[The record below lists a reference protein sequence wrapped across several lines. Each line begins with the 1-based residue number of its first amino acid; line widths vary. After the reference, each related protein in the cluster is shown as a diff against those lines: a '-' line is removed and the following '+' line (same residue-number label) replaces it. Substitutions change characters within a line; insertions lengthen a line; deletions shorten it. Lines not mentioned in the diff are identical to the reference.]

1 MLARPD
7 RVIVS
12 AQAVICVL
20 MLGAAAFGGFPS
32 PIPVLYIGGALG
44 AANAAFDLMRTFGS
58 ALLGGV
64 AASSIALAG
73 IPFVTC
79 SSPRFN
85 TVLDCTGNS
94 PTWHLTGA
102 VIAAGL
108 SGASLVLAR
117 TAAHSQEADR
127 LAGIERRLA
136 ELQRELTGRRPA
148 PRQAHEV
155 RYDDARYDDRHN
167 TVPATDEPPDR

>member
-1 MLARPD
+1 MVARPD
-7 RVIVS
+7 RVIVI

-32 PIPVLYIGGALG
+32 PVPVLFLGGALG

-64 AASSIALAG
+64 AAACVAIAAV
-73 IPFVTC
+73 PYVTC
-79 SSPRFN
+79 SSPKFN
-85 TVLDCTGNS
+85 TVFDCTGNS

-102 VIAAGL
+102 VVAAGL

-117 TAAHSQEADR
+117 VAAHAHDDDR
-127 LAGIERRLA
+127 LSVLERRLIDI
-136 ELQRELTGRRPA
+136 QRELAARRPSGRSTPDTSQNSRQPA
-148 PRQAHEV
+148 EEPR
-155 RYDDARYDDRHN
+155 DR
-167 TVPATDEPPDR
+167 

>member
-1 MLARPD
+1 MLARAD

-20 MLGAAAFGGFPS
+20 MVGAAAFGRFPN
-32 PIPVLYIGGALG
+32 PVPVLFIAGALG

-58 ALLGGV
+58 ALLAGV
-64 AASSIALAG
+64 AIASVALAG
-73 IPFVTC
+73 IPFQTC
-79 SSPRFN
+79 SSPRFQ
-85 TVLDCTGNS
+85 TVFNCTGNS

-117 TAAHSQEADR
+117 TAARSREYDR
-127 LAGIERRLA
+127 LTSIERRIA
-136 ELQRELTGRRPA
+136 ELQEDIEDLAALPA
-148 PRQAHEV
+148 Q
-155 RYDDARYDDRHN
+155 
-167 TVPATDEPPDR
+167 DEPLDQ

>member
-7 RVIVS
+7 RVIVIT
-12 AQAVICVL
+12 QAVICVL
-20 MLGAAAFGGFPS
+20 MLAAAGFGRFPS
-32 PIPVLYIGGALG
+32 PVPVLFLAGALG
-44 AANAAFDLMRTFGS
+44 AGNAAFELMRTFGS

-79 SSPRFN
+79 GSTRFN
-85 TVLDCTGNS
+85 TVFDCAGNS
-94 PTWHLTGA
+94 PTWHLTGT

-117 TAAHSQEADR
+117 VAARTTEYDR
-127 LAGIERRLA
+127 LTNIERRLA
-136 ELQRELTGRRPA
+136 DVQRQLA
-148 PRQAHEV
+148 RQ
-155 RYDDARYDDRHN
+155 RYDYEAMS
-167 TVPATDEPPDR
+167 TPEESPDR

>member
-7 RVIVS
+7 RAIVIT
-12 AQAVICVL
+12 QAVICVL
-20 MLGAAAFGGFPS
+20 MLAAAAFGRFPG
-32 PIPVLYIGGALG
+32 PVPVLFLAGALG
-44 AANAAFDLMRTFGS
+44 AGNAAFELMRTFGS

-79 SSPRFN
+79 GSPRFA
-85 TVLDCTGNS
+85 TVFDCSGNS
-94 PTWHLTGA
+94 PTWHLTGT

-117 TAAHSQEADR
+117 VAARSGEYDR
-127 LAGIERRLA
+127 LTGIERRLA
-136 ELQRELTGRRPA
+136 DVQRELARARRDTMTPLDEQ
-148 PRQAHEV
+148 R
-155 RYDDARYDDRHN
+155 DR
-167 TVPATDEPPDR
+167 

>member
-7 RVIVS
+7 RTIAI
-12 AQAVICVL
+12 AQVVICVSL
-20 MLGAAAFGGFPS
+20 LGGAAFAGFPG
-32 PIPVLYIGGALG
+32 PVPVLYLAGALG
-44 AANAAFDLMRTFGS
+44 AGNAAFDLMRTFGS

-64 AASSIALAG
+64 AAASIALAG

-79 SSPRFN
+79 SSARFS
-85 TVLDCTGNS
+85 TVFDCTGNS

-117 TAAHSQEADR
+117 VAARNRDDER
-127 LAGIERRLA
+127 LASIERRLA
-136 ELQRELTGRRPA
+136 DIQHELGARRPM
-148 PRQAHEV
+148 PRRTH
-155 RYDDARYDDRHN
+155 D
-167 TVPATDEPPDR
+167 TVPAVDEPPD